1 MRIIALFSLILAFV
15 MAPAISFIG
24 DAAPSSAYADEKDK
38 DKDKD
43 KMKDQKKDK
52 KKDKKLSD
60 VSAFGTY

>member
-38 DKDKD
+38 DND

-52 KKDKKLSD
+52 NKR
-60 VSAFGTY
+60 